1 MHAETGNPCGL
12 HRGEEGEFSDLGPWA
27 RPGDVDSSSHQE
39 QFGARSVWGLLKPW
53 ELWRLQQQVLLE
65 GGVQLLLRPVPGN
78 TRLRSS
84 EREAQLGRR
93 DQLLFLLSKT
103 CEYILGQVRGLD
115 PYPLKLI

>member
-78 TRLRSS
+78 TQLGSSLS
-84 EREAQLGRR
+84 ERHN
-93 DQLLFLLSKT
+93 
-103 CEYILGQVRGLD
+103 
-115 PYPLKLI
+115 